1 MNLACP
7 KCGQPDVHHSRFRG
21 WTERLRFNLTGR
33 LPFRC
38 HQCDWRGWRKDVSRS
53 GESLREVHKQ
63 LTEDQLDDLDPD
75 VKPAERSSR
84 R

>member
-7 KCGQPDVHHSRFRG
+7 ACGQQDVHHSRFRR

-38 HQCDWRGWRKDVSRS
+38 HQCGWRGWRKDVSRS

-63 LTEDQLDDLDPD
+63 LTEDQLEDLDPD
-75 VKPAERSSR
+75 VKPGGRSR
-84 R
+84 RR